1 MLQFKQD
8 RVVVK
13 VVLKKKIV
21 SLILIIALILT
32 CSGCEKNKEEL
43 VMATEPGFAPYEY
56 YENGE
61 IVGVDIDIAKEIAKR
76 LDKELVIKDVSFD
89 FLINEIKSGKADFA
103 AAGIS
108 ITEERK
114 KEVDFT
120 KEYTTSNQVV
130 IVNENSDISSFE
142 ELDSKKIAVQ
152 LGTVGYMYATENYQN
167 AEIITHKKI
176 LSAVE
181 AVKTNKADCIILDQL
196 PAEEII
202 KKNSNLKILDGIL
215 FQDKYGMI
223 VKKGNTELLTQIN
236 EILEDME
243 KDGTIE
249 ELVLKHSESDTM
261 SEGIYGAFY
270 STFIVN
276 DRYQYFLKGFAFT
289 LIIAIFAMVLSLFLG
304 ILTSVIRDYHKQ
316 TKRLKI
322 LSKICD
328 IYVYIIRGTPTV
340 LQLMILYY
348 IIFKSSTISPIIVG
362 IITFGI
368 NSGAYVS
375 EIFRAGFDGIDKG
388 QREACKTLGFNYIK
402 TIRYVI
408 FPQSLAKI
416 FPALGN
422 EAITL
427 VKETSIAGYIG
438 ITELIKAADTI
449 SAETYNYF
457 FPLII
462 SAIIY
467 LLLTFILSKIMK
479 VCERKLNHAV

>member
-1 MLQFKQD
+1 MML
-8 RVVVK
+8 V
-13 VVLKKKIV
+13 KKKILNIV
-21 SLILIIALILT
+21 LILTLILT
-32 CSGCEKNKEEL
+32 CVGCTKQEEEL

-56 YENGE
+56 YQNGE
-61 IVGVDIDIAKEIAKR
+61 VVGVDIEIAEEIAKR
-76 LDKELVIKDVSFD
+76 LDKKLVVKDVSFD
-89 FLINEIKSGKADFA
+89 FLINEVKSGKADFA

-120 KEYTTSNQVV
+120 DEYTTSNQVV
-130 IVNENSDISSFE
+130 IIRKDSDIQSFE
-142 ELDSKKIAVQ
+142 ELSDKTIAVQ
-152 LGTVGYMYATENYQN
+152 LGTIADMYATDEYPN
-167 AEIITHKKI
+167 ANVVTHKKI

-181 AVKTNKADCIILDQL
+181 AVKTKKADCIILDQL
-196 PAEEII
+196 PAEEIV
-202 KKNSNLKILDGIL
+202 KQNPNLKVMDDIL

-223 VKKGNTELLTQIN
+223 VKKGNEELLTQIN
-236 EILEDME
+236 EILSDL
-243 KDGTIE
+243 E
-249 ELVLKHSESDTM
+249 EEGYIDELIIKHSNGETSISSDLY
-261 SEGIYGAFY
+261 SSFY
-270 STFIVN
+270 NSFIAH
-276 DRYQYFLKGFAFT
+276 DRYKYFIKGFFSTILIAFFA
-289 LIIAIFAMVLSLFLG
+289 LILSLFLG
-304 ILTSVIRDYHKQ
+304 ILTSVIRDYRRETNK
-316 TKRLKI
+316 LKI

-340 LQLMILYY
+340 LQLMIIYY
-348 IIFKSSTISPIIVG
+348 IIFKSSSISPIIVG
-362 IITFGI
+362 MITFGI

-375 EIFRAGFDGIDKG
+375 EIFRAGFEGIDKG
-388 QREACKTLGFNYIK
+388 QREACKTLGFNYVK

-422 EAITL
+422 EVITL

-467 LLLTFILSKIMK
+467 LLLTFMLSKLMK
-479 VCERKLNHAV
+479 VCERKLNHGV

>member
-1 MLQFKQD
+1 MM
-8 RVVVK
+8 VV
-13 VVLKKKIV
+13 KKKII
-21 SLILIIALILT
+21 SLFLILALILT
-32 CSGCEKNKEEL
+32 CSGCGKQTEEL

-61 IVGVDIDIAKEIAKR
+61 VVGVDVDIAKEIAKR
-76 LDKELVIKDVSFD
+76 LDKKLVIKDVSFD
-89 FLINEIKSGKADFA
+89 FLINEVKSGKADFA

-120 KEYTTSNQVV
+120 NEYTTSNQVV
-130 IVNENSDISSFE
+130 IVRKNSEIKDFDDLE
-142 ELDSKKIAVQ
+142 GKEIAVQ
-152 LGTVGYMYATENYQN
+152 LGTIADMYASETYPN
-167 AEIITHKKI
+167 AEVIKHKKI

-181 AVKTNKADCIILDQL
+181 AVKTKKADCIILDQL
-196 PAEEII
+196 PAEEIV
-202 KKNSNLKILDGIL
+202 KQNPNLKVMDGIL

-223 VKKGNTELLTQIN
+223 VKKGNTELLDEIN
-236 EILEDME
+236 VILEDL
-243 KDGTIE
+243 E
-249 ELVLKHSESDTM
+249 EEGFIDEAIIKHSNGETSISNDLY
-261 SEGIYGAFY
+261 SSFY
-270 STFIVN
+270 NSFIAH
-276 DRYQYFLKGFAFT
+276 DRYKYFIKGFVNTILIAFFA
-289 LIIAIFAMVLSLFLG
+289 LILSLFLG
-304 ILTSVIRDYHKQ
+304 ILTSVIRDYHRETRK
-316 TKRLKI
+316 LKI

-340 LQLMILYY
+340 LQLMIIYY
-348 IIFKSSTISPIIVG
+348 IIFKSSSISPIIVG
-362 IITFGI
+362 MITFGI

-375 EIFRAGFDGIDKG
+375 EIFRAGFEGIDKG

-408 FPQSLAKI
+408 FPQALAKI

-422 EAITL
+422 EVITL

-467 LLLTFILSKIMK
+467 LFLTFVLSKLMK
-479 VCERKLNHAV
+479 VCERKLNHGV